1 MTSPTA
7 GATGSTPPRILL
19 RNGTVLTLA
28 GGDEVLANT
37 DVLVE
42 GGRIAAIGRVS
53 EAVAATCERIID
65 VSGKLVVPGFVNG
78 HLHSPA
84 TLCPGTV
91 DAVSHPIFMWL
102 NQADSAARTP
112 REVYVSVMLGCLQM
126 LMTGTTGVI
135 DHFPEQNFSPA
146 DVEAAVKA
154 YEDSGMRAVV
164 ALRIFDGEYDDIFP
178 DPAKAPPGLIER
190 LQTISPLRPQP
201 LGKTLDLVEDSIARW
216 NGRAGRIG
224 IFPAPS
230 NPSRCSD
237 ALLTASQEIAERHD
251 VGVHTHLL
259 ETAAQDRIAR
269 AKYGC
274 SMVEHLDRLGV
285 LTHRLSCAH
294 SNWVTEDDM
303 VRMARVGAVAVH
315 NPESNLK
322 FATGLAPIR
331 AMKRLGVPV
340 SLGTDGASHNDN
352 LIMHNVLQIVAI
364 LHRYGEPD
372 RSQWIVAR
380 DALRMATEGGARAML
395 LADEIGTIAVG
406 RRADLV
412 VYDLSAPWWIP
423 FNDPIQQ
430 LVHAENG
437 SSVDTVLVDG
447 RIVVEGKK
455 MVAFDGEAIKAE
467 AASMLGEI
475 RRRNSELGKMVREIE
490 AIL

>member
-1 MTSPTA
+1 MTQPSRQ
-7 GATGSTPPRILL
+7 RILL
-19 RNGTVLTLA
+19 KNATVLTLA
-28 GGDEVLANT
+28 GGDELLAGA
-37 DVLVE
+37 DILVE
-42 GGRIAAIGRVS
+42 DGAIAALGTVDEARRAGCDRV
-53 EAVAATCERIID
+53 ID
-65 VSGKLVVPGFVNG
+65 LTGKLVVPGFVNG

-84 TLCPGTV
+84 SLCPGTV

-112 REVYVSVMLGCLQM
+112 REIYVSAMLGCLQM
-126 LMTGTTGVI
+126 LLTGTTAVI
-135 DHFPEQNFSPA
+135 DHFPEQNFAPE
-146 DVEAAVKA
+146 DVEAVGKA

-178 DPAKAPPGLIER
+178 DPAKAPPGLIDR
-190 LQTISPLRPQP
+190 LQRISPLRPQP
-201 LGKTLDLVEDSIARW
+201 LAETMALVEDSIARW

-237 ALLTASQEIAERHD
+237 RLMTECQAIAERHD
-251 VGVHTHLL
+251 VGIHTHLL
-259 ETAAQDRIAR
+259 ETAAQNRIAR
-269 AKYGC
+269 EKYGC

-285 LTHRLSCAH
+285 LTRRLSCAH

-303 VRMARVGAVAVH
+303 ARMARAGAVAVH

-322 FATGLAPIR
+322 FGSGLAPIR

-340 SLGTDGASHNDN
+340 ALGTDGASHNDN
-352 LIMHNVLQIVAI
+352 LILHNVLQLVAI
-364 LHRYGEPD
+364 LHRNGEPD

-380 DALRMATEGGARAML
+380 DALRMATEGGAKAML
-395 LADEIGTIAVG
+395 LDGAIGAIAIG
-406 RRADLV
+406 KRADLV

-423 FNDPIQQ
+423 FNDPVQQ

-447 RIVVEGKK
+447 RIVVEGKRA
-455 MVAFDGEAIKAE
+455 VLFDGEAIKDE
-467 AASMLGEI
+467 ARAMLGAI
-475 RRRNSELGKMVREIE
+475 RARNAELGGVVREIE

>member
-1 MTSPTA
+1 MIAPA
-7 GATGSTPPRILL
+7 QRLLL
-19 RNGTVLTLA
+19 RNGTVLTLG
-28 GGDEVLANT
+28 GGDELLAAA
-37 DVLVE
+37 DILVE
-42 GGRIAAIGRVS
+42 GSRIAAIGPVS
-53 EAVAATCERIID
+53 DAVAASCARIID

-126 LMTGTTGVI
+126 LLTGTTAVI
-135 DHFPEQNFSPA
+135 DHFPEQNFSAA
-146 DVEAAVKA
+146 DVEAAVRA

-178 DPAKAPPGLIER
+178 DPAKAPPELMAR
-190 LQTISPLRPQP
+190 LQEISPLRPQP
-201 LGKTLDLVEDSIARW
+201 MAKTLELVEDSIARW

-237 ALLTASQEIAERHD
+237 ALMTACQDIAERHD
-251 VGVHTHLL
+251 VGIHTHLL
-259 ETAAQDRIAR
+259 ETKAQDRIAR
-269 AKYGC
+269 EKYGC

-285 LTHRLSCAH
+285 LTRRLSCAH

-322 FATGLAPIR
+322 FATGIAPIR

-340 SLGTDGASHNDN
+340 ALGTDGASHNDN
-352 LIMHNVLQIVAI
+352 LILHNVLQIVAI

-395 LADEIGTIAVG
+395 LADEIGSIAVG
-406 RRADLV
+406 KRADLV

-423 FNDPIQQ
+423 FNDPVQQ

-447 RIVVEGKK
+447 RVVVENKRA
-455 MVAFDGEAIKAE
+455 VAFDGEAIKEE
-467 AASMLGEI
+467 ARSMLGEI
-475 RRRNSELGKMVREIE
+475 RRRNAALGGVVREIE
-490 AIL
+490 AVL

>member
-1 MTSPTA
+1 MPQPSPQ
-7 GATGSTPPRILL
+7 RILL
-19 RNGTVLTLA
+19 QNATVLTLA
-28 GGDEVLANT
+28 GGDELLTGT
-37 DVLVE
+37 DILVE
-42 GGRIAAIGRVS
+42 NGAIAAIGKIADSVRASCDRVL
-53 EAVAATCERIID
+53 ALN
-65 VSGKLVVPGFVNG
+65 GKLVVPGFVNG

-84 TLCPGTV
+84 TLCPGTI
-91 DAVSHPIFMWL
+91 DAASHPIFMWL

-112 REVYVSVMLGCLQM
+112 REVYVSAMLGCLQM
-126 LMTGTTGVI
+126 LQTGTTAVI

-146 DVEAAVKA
+146 DVEAVVKA
-154 YEDSGMRAVV
+154 YEDSGMRAIV

-178 DPAKAPPGLIER
+178 DPAKAPPGLIDR
-190 LQTISPLRPQP
+190 LQRISPLRPQP
-201 LGKTLDLVEDSIARW
+201 LAKTVELVEDCIARW

-237 ALLTASQEIAERHD
+237 ALMTACQDIAETHD
-251 VGVHTHLL
+251 VGIHTHLL

-269 AKYGC
+269 EKYGC

-322 FATGLAPIR
+322 FGSGLAPIR

-340 SLGTDGASHNDN
+340 ALGTDGASHNDN
-352 LIMHNVLQIVAI
+352 LILHNVLQLVAI
-364 LHRYGEPD
+364 LHRNGEPD

-380 DALRMATEGGARAML
+380 DALRMATEGGAKAML
-395 LADEIGTIAVG
+395 LDDAIGSIAVG

-423 FNDPIQQ
+423 FNDPVQQ

-437 SSVDTVLVDG
+437 SSVETVLVDG
-447 RIVVEGKK
+447 RIVIENKRAVL
-455 MVAFDGEAIKAE
+455 FDGEAIKDE
-467 AASMLGEI
+467 ARSMLTAI
-475 RRRNSELGKMVREIE
+475 RARNAELSGVVHEIE

>member
-1 MTSPTA
+1 
-7 GATGSTPPRILL
+7 
-19 RNGTVLTLA
+19 
-28 GGDEVLANT
+28 
-37 DVLVE
+37 
-42 GGRIAAIGRVS
+42 
-53 EAVAATCERIID
+53 
-65 VSGKLVVPGFVNG
+65 LVVPGFVNG

-126 LMTGTTGVI
+126 LLTGTTAVI
-135 DHFPEQNFSPA
+135 DHFPEQNFTGA
-146 DVEAAVKA
+146 DVEAAVRA

-178 DPAKAPPGLIER
+178 DPAKAPAGLIER
-190 LQTISPLRPQP
+190 LQKISPLRPQP
-201 LGKTLDLVEDSIARW
+201 LEQTLELVEDSIARW
-216 NGRAGRIG
+216 HGRAGRIAV
-224 IFPAPS
+224 FPAPS

-237 ALLTASQEIAERHD
+237 RLMTACQEIAERRD
-251 VGVHTHLL
+251 VGIHTHLL

-269 AKYGC
+269 EKYGC

-285 LTHRLSCAH
+285 LTRRLSCAH

-303 VRMARVGAVAVH
+303 VRMARAGTVAVH

-322 FATGLAPIR
+322 FATGLAPIC

-340 SLGTDGASHNDN
+340 ALGTDGASHNDN

-372 RSQWIVAR
+372 RSRWIVAR

-395 LADEIGTIAVG
+395 LEREIGSIAVG
-406 RRADLV
+406 KRADLV

-423 FNDPIQQ
+423 LNDPVQQ

-447 RIVVEGKK
+447 RIVVEGKRV
-455 MVAFDGEAIKAE
+455 VAFDAAGIKDEAKD
-467 AASMLGEI
+467 MLREI
-475 RRRNSELGKMVREIE
+475 RRRNVALAGVVREIE

>member
-1 MTSPTA
+1 MTQPTRQ
-7 GATGSTPPRILL
+7 RILL
-19 RNGTVLTLA
+19 QNATVLTLA
-28 GGDEVLANT
+28 SGDELLAAA
-37 DVLVE
+37 DILIE
-42 GGRIAAIGRVS
+42 DGAIACLGKVS
-53 EAVAATCERIID
+53 EAERATCDRAID
-65 VSGKLVVPGFVNG
+65 LTGKLVVPGFVNG

-84 TLCPGTV
+84 TLCPGTI
-91 DAVSHPIFMWL
+91 DAASHPIFMWL
-102 NQADSAARTP
+102 NQADSSARTP
-112 REVYVSVMLGCLQM
+112 REVYVSAMLGCLQM
-126 LMTGTTGVI
+126 LLTGTTAVI

-146 DVEAAVKA
+146 DVEAVVKA

-178 DPAKAPPGLIER
+178 DPAKAPAGLIDR
-190 LQTISPLRPQP
+190 LQRISPLRPQP
-201 LGKTLDLVEDSIARW
+201 LGKTIDLVEDSIARW
-216 NGRAGRIG
+216 NGHAGRIG

-237 ALLTASQEIAERHD
+237 ALMTACQGIAEKHD
-251 VGVHTHLL
+251 VGIHTHLL

-269 AKYGC
+269 EKYGC

-303 VRMARVGAVAVH
+303 VRMARTGAVAVH
-315 NPESNLK
+315 NPESNMK
-322 FATGLAPIR
+322 FGSGLAPVR

-340 SLGTDGASHNDN
+340 ALGTDGASHNDN
-352 LIMHNVLQIVAI
+352 LILHNVLQLVAL
-364 LHRYGEPD
+364 LHRNGEPD

-380 DALRMATEGGARAML
+380 DALRMATEGGAKAML
-395 LADEIGTIAVG
+395 LDSAIGSIVVG
-406 RRADLV
+406 KRADLV

-423 FNDPIQQ
+423 FNDPVQQ

-447 RIVVEGKK
+447 RIVIEGKRA
-455 MVAFDGEAIKAE
+455 VLFDGEAIKDE
-467 AASMLGEI
+467 ARAMLGTI
-475 RRRNSELGKMVREIE
+475 RARNSELGGVVREIE

>member
-1 MTSPTA
+1 MIA
-7 GATGSTPPRILL
+7 VPPKPSRLLL
-19 RNGTVLTLA
+19 RNGTILTLA
-28 GGDEVLANT
+28 GGDEII
-37 DVLVE
+37 DRGDILVE
-42 GGRIAAIGRVS
+42 NGRIAGIGTVA
-53 EAVAATCERIID
+53 EPVAASCERIID
-65 VSGKLVVPGFVNG
+65 VSGKLVVPGFANS

-126 LMTGTTGVI
+126 LLTGTTAVI
-135 DHFPEQNFSPA
+135 DHFPEQNFSAA

-164 ALRIFDGEYDDIFP
+164 ALRIWDGEYGDIFP
-178 DPAKAPPGLIER
+178 DPAKAPPALMAKLR
-190 LQTISPLRPQP
+190 AMSPLNPQP
-201 LGKTLDLVEDSIARW
+201 LAQTMELVADCITRW
-216 NGRAGRIG
+216 NDRAGRIG
-224 IFPAPS
+224 IFPGPS

-237 ALLTASQEIAERHD
+237 ALMTACQDLAERHD
-251 VGVHTHLL
+251 VGIHVHLL
-259 ETAAQDRIAR
+259 ETKAQDRIAR
-269 AKYGC
+269 ETYGC
-274 SMVEHLDRLGV
+274 SMVEHLDRIGV

-303 VRMARVGAVAVH
+303 ARMARVGAVAVH

-322 FATGLAPIR
+322 FATGIAPIR

-340 SLGTDGASHNDN
+340 ALGTDGASHNDN
-352 LIMHNVLQIVAI
+352 LILHNVLQIVAI
-364 LHRYGEPD
+364 LHRWGETD

-395 LADEIGTIAVG
+395 LQGEIGSIAIG
-406 RRADLV
+406 KRADLV

-423 FNDPIQQ
+423 FNDPVQQ

-447 RIVVEGKK
+447 RVVVEGRRPTL
-455 MVAFDGEAIKAE
+455 FDGEAIKEE
-467 AASMLGEI
+467 AKSMLGEI
-475 RRRNSELGKMVREIE
+475 RRRNAALSNVVHELE
-490 AIL
+490 AVL